1 MGVVRIALIRGK
13 LTDYI
18 MSLSDAFQD
27 AGMNSFAEDED
38 GMFNRIKQL
47 EPDELIFSK
56 NYDIPDGSEGLM
68 LLHILAP
75 EQTEAIRQAF
85 FGRFMFLLNENIQVR
100 PETFLLIY
108 SVQEHMMGFFK
119 ELPLGLRLSKN

>member
-18 MSLSDAFQD
+18 MSLSDAVQD
-27 AGMNSFAEDED
+27 AGLNSLVKDED
-38 GMFNRIKQL
+38 GMFNMIKQL

-56 NYDIPDGSEGLM
+56 NYDTPNGSDGFM
-68 LLHILAP
+68 LLNILAP
-75 EQTEAIRQAF
+75 EQTEAIRQVF
-85 FGRFMFLLNENIQVR
+85 FGRIMFLLNENIQVR

-108 SVQEHMMGFFK
+108 SVQEHTMGFFK